1 MYRRRSRNTDSRA
14 ALFPIL
20 RKPAMQ
26 LAIVAFIGFIVYL
39 IALSGSEKAGNSP
52 REMNVDEA
60 YQAYQSGVF
69 VLDVRDQSEWDEY
82 HAPNTTLIPL
92 DQLSARLTELP
103 KGREILVVCSAQA
116 CGQQGR
122 DILLS
127 SGFNAFSLKGGLS
140 EWYARGYPIEGA
152 PPQ

>member
-1 MYRRRSRNTDSRA
+1 MVRRRNRNTGARA

-26 LAIVAFIGFIVYL
+26 LAIVAFIAFIIYL
-39 IALSGSEKAGNSP
+39 IALGGGESRNSAA
-52 REMNVDEA
+52 RDVSLEEA
-60 YQAYQSGVF
+60 YQKYQNGAF
-69 VLDVRDQSEWDEY
+69 VVDVSTQAEWDEY
-82 HAPNTTLIPL
+82 HAPNTIHVQL
-92 DQLSARLTELP
+92 DQLSARLNELP
-103 KGREILVVCSAQA
+103 KDREILVVCRSEA

-127 SGFNAFSLKGGLS
+127 AGFNAFNSKGGLN